1 MTTLNLSRSWRMI
14 ALVTLLFSA
23 LPAGAQMSDYERDK
37 LQQVLNAPEVVE
49 NQAIFNGT
57 EFNPDADLDTAYQFM
72 NAYVKGVNKVV
83 SAVNGMSAPARSS
96 DEGKALIEEVKEK
109 IAYSKA
115 MTNQFRRFEKAK
127 KTQAAAEAA
136 AQADKSAA
144 TDESTNNTTA
154 ETSAGVGTTNTDSST
169 NEDTVTDSALEESAR
184 ISIQVHLN
192 KLNELMSEGIFDGEA
207 FAANVSLEAAND
219 FKQSFFSAS
228 NAAVSAYNSL
238 SGEAQRSDAGR
249 NLLTEIQQRQNQAR
263 RLNGALSNLQVDI
276 QRAESEQRRA
286 RQAQAEAARNA
297 MKPQCDAMRQVVVTP
312 NSTVSQIVFAVS
324 TAARAS
330 GWEQAH
336 QSPLFGQLSPSM
348 AQTLDNIAVS
358 CANPQFAEVM
368 QSGEFCEVRPNTDP
382 VAWCRVASAYVESK
396 RAAAQAEAAK
406 LAAIPA
412 ACKTFED
419 DVMSRRNVRRMTLL
433 LNDPT
438 AENLQLESMSKL
450 LKTTDRIA
458 AKCAEPQYADIA
470 NSHCSDNP
478 IEDARAWCDIAADAK
493 RIFRERITRPQ
504 PNWEI
509 IAEERYDNEDELDS
523 RDGWVSIE
531 GPTTLAQ
538 ALSFDRMMYV
548 NLADFPPS
556 KQRKLFEQLDISA
569 TDFDHYEDTLELI
582 EELQESIEDG
592 AEDWPELPRAQ
603 ADAHADYGLPLAA
616 RLITEQW
623 HNDAEITDSWYG
635 RGSWKIHKNNLGVIQ
650 RRTLPGYVMFKLAED
665 PYCQVRSFTLTE
677 PYSGSATFQQAKGVR
692 FGYVRF
698 EDCELR

>member
-1 MTTLNLSRSWRMI
+1 MVTFNLSRSCRLI
-14 ALVTLLFSA
+14 ALITLLISA
-23 LPAGAQMSDYERDK
+23 LSAHAQMSDYERDK
-37 LQQVLNAPEVVE
+37 LLQVLNAADVAE
-49 NQAIFNGT
+49 NQAIFDGT
-57 EFNPDADLDTAYQFM
+57 SFNPKADLDAAYQFM

-83 SAVNGMSAPARSS
+83 AAVNGMSGPARSS
-96 DEGKALIEEVKEK
+96 EEGKTIINEVKEK
-109 IAYSKA
+109 IAHSKA

-127 KTQAAAEAA
+127 KAEAAAEAA
-136 AQADKSAA
+136 TQADQS
-144 TDESTNNTTA
+144 TSTNNKTVEGSKADTA
-154 ETSAGVGTTNTDSST
+154 STQTNAATEST
-169 NEDTVTDSALEESAR
+169 EEANALEESAR
-184 ISIQVHLN
+184 ISIQIHLN
-192 KLNELMSEGIFDGEA
+192 KLNELMSEGIYDGDA
-207 FAANVSLEAAND
+207 FAADVSIEAAND

-228 NAAVSAYNSL
+228 NAAASAYNSL
-238 SGEAQRSDAGR
+238 SGEAQRTDAAR
-249 NLLTEIQQRQNQAR
+249 NLLNEIQQRQNEAR
-263 RLNGALSNLQVDI
+263 RLNGALSNLQVAI
-276 QRAESEQRRA
+276 QRAESEQRKA

-297 MKPQCDAMRQVVVTP
+297 MKPQCDAMRQAVVTP
-312 NSTVSQIVFAVS
+312 NSAVSQVVFAVS
-324 TAARAS
+324 TAARAN
-330 GWEQAH
+330 GWESAH
-336 QSPLFGQLSPSM
+336 ESPLLGQLSPSM
-348 AQTLDNIAVS
+348 AQTFDNMAAN
-358 CANPQFAEVM
+358 CAEPQFADVM
-368 QSGEFCEVRPNTDP
+368 ASGEFCEVRPNTDP
-382 VAWCRVASAYVESK
+382 VAWCRVAAAYVESK
-396 RAAAQAEAAK
+396 RVAAQAEAAK

-419 DVMSRRNVRRMTLL
+419 DVMSRRNIRRMTLL

-458 AKCAEPQYADIA
+458 TKCAEPQYADIA

-478 IEDARAWCDIAADAK
+478 IEDARAWCDIATDAK

-556 KQRKLFEQLDISA
+556 KQKKLFERLEITA

-603 ADAHADYGLPLAA
+603 ADAEADYGPPLAA

-623 HNDAEITDSWYG
+623 HSDAQFIDSWYG

-650 RRTLPGYVMFKLAED
+650 RRTLPGYIMFKLVED

-698 EDCELR
+698 QDCDLR